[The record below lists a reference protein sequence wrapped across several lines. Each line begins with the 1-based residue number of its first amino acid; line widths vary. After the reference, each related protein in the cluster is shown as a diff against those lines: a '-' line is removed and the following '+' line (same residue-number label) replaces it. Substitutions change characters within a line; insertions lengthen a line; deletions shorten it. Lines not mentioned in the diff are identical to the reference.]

1 MKDYKIDTQIT
12 TKHQLGKKPKTPTP
26 AKGKGPEG
34 GGNPT
39 RVQNSLFWCKILKK
53 NVILHLWI
61 LSNCC
66 LRLLAIRV
74 LHILLDMQKYL
85 FIGI

>member
-26 AKGKGPEG
+26 AQGKGGGG

-39 RVQNSLFWCKILKK
+39 QEFKTLFFG
-53 NVILHLWI
+53 
-61 LSNCC
+61 
-66 LRLLAIRV
+66 A
-74 LHILLDMQKYL
+74 KY
-85 FIGI
+85 